1 MDYFPIFIR
10 LAKEPVVVVGGGEVA
25 ARKID
30 LLLRAGASVTV
41 VAPEL
46 IPSLTEQVAAGLI
59 SHIAAEFHPD
69 HLVGARLAIGATDKR
84 SVNAWVAHHAERLN
98 IPVNVVDDREL
109 SRFIVPAIVDRSPV
123 IIAVGSSGDAPVLTR
138 RLRERLESLVPQ
150 RLGALAKLAGK
161 LRPLVKAKLE
171 EPSARRRFWEK
182 FFDGPL
188 AADVLAGREQADAES
203 VERRFTDTLSQPSVA
218 KDTAGEVIL
227 VGAGPGDPGLLTL
240 RALRALQN
248 ADVVLYD
255 RLVSA
260 EVLDLARRDAERI
273 YVGKAA
279 GNAHV
284 SQEGINDLL
293 VKLALQGKRVCR
305 LKGGDPFIF
314 GRGGEE
320 LEVLAAAGI
329 RFEVVP
335 GVTAAAGCAAYA
347 GIPLT
352 HRDHAQALTFVTGHC
367 KGETSNVDWELVSRP
382 NQTAV
387 FYMGLGHLETIVG
400 QLRAHGVPA
409 ERAAAVVEQGTSAR
423 QRVIT
428 GTLTTLPGLVKEAGI
443 ESPAL
448 LIVGEVTRLH
458 ETLRWFNAPNS
469 SGAALIN
476 LLNPNEGRLSA

>member
-10 LAKEPVVVVGGGEVA
+10 LAGQPVLVVGGGDVA
-25 ARKID
+25 ARKIE
-30 LLLRAGASVTV
+30 LLLRAGAKISV
-41 VAPEL
+41 VAPALNPTLQEK
-46 IPSLTEQVAAGLI
+46 VASGAIVHL
-59 SHIAAEFHPD
+59 ATEFHPD
-69 HLVGARLAIGATDKR
+69 QLAGKRLAIAATNKR
-84 SVNAWVAHHAERLN
+84 SLNAWVAHQAERLN

-123 IIAVGSSGDAPVLTR
+123 VVAVGSSGEAPVLTR
-138 RLRERLESLVPQ
+138 RLRERLEAFIPQ
-150 RLGALAKLAGK
+150 RLGVLAKLAGK

-171 EPSARRRFWEK
+171 EPRARRRFWER
-182 FFDGPL
+182 FIDGPV
-188 AADVLAGREQADAES
+188 AADVLAGRESPDSESLEHRVRETLTQAN
-203 VERRFTDTLSQPSVA
+203 RKPQ
-218 KDTAGEVIL
+218 GEVVL

-260 EVLDLARRDAERI
+260 EVLDLARRDAEKI
-273 YVGKAA
+273 YVGKVA
-279 GNAHV
+279 GAAHV
-284 SQEGINDLL
+284 SQEEINALL
-293 VKLALQGKRVCR
+293 VKLAREGKRVCR

-320 LEVLAAAGI
+320 LEALAAEGI

-352 HRDHAQALTFVTGHC
+352 HREHAQSLTFVTGHC
-367 KGETSNVDWELVSRP
+367 KGETANVDWDLVSRP

-387 FYMGLGHLETIVG
+387 FYMGLGHLETIVE

-409 ERAAAVVEQGTSAR
+409 DRAAAVVEQGTSAQ
-423 QRVIT
+423 QRVVTATLAELASRVRET
-428 GTLTTLPGLVKEAGI
+428 GI
-443 ESPAL
+443 RSPAL
-448 LIVGEVTRLH
+448 LIVGEVARLH
-458 ETLRWFNAPNS
+458 ETLRWFNAAGAS
-469 SGAALIN
+469 SSELFN
-476 LLNPNEGRLSA
+476 VLHSEGRLTA